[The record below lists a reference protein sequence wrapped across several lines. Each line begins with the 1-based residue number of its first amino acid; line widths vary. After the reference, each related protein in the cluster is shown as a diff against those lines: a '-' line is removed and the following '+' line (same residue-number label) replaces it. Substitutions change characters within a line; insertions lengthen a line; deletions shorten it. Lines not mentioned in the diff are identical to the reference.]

1 MRFKVAPD
9 PVDSDLLGA
18 VHGAIPLVPGSVDD
32 CCARILN
39 RTAVTAREDAEA
51 WLTFC
56 RALDL
61 ATETDRG
68 YERQR
73 CDPTD
78 EAVAEAFV
86 ERVFGVPELLDALDA
101 ADEPLSAEAG
111 FAAIR
116 DAVPTWERNRHGDWE
131 RVWTARTRC
140 LLDWGVV
147 FGHVER
153 ADEGYRPV

>member
-1 MRFKVAPD
+1 MRFKVAPE
-9 PVDSDLLGA
+9 PVDPDLLAA

-39 RTAVTAREDAEA
+39 RTEVGAREDAEA

-56 RALDL
+56 RALGL

-73 CDPTD
+73 REYTD
-78 EAVAEAFV
+78 EAVADAFAD
-86 ERVFGVPELLDALDA
+86 RVFGVAELLDALDT
-101 ADEPLSAEAG
+101 ADEPLSAEVA
-111 FAAIR
+111 FDAIR
-116 DAVPTWERNRHGDWE
+116 DAVPTWERNRHGDWVA
-131 RVWTARTRC
+131 VWTERTRC

-147 FGHVER
+147 FGRTER
-153 ADEGYRPV
+153 VDDGYRSV